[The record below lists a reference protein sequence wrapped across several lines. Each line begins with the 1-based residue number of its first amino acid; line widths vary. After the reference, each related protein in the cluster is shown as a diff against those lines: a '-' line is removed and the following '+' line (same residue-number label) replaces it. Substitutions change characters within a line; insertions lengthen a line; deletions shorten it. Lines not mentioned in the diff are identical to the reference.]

1 MVARGYKLTSE
12 QIEKITEKIS
22 SAEIDTWEKNQI
34 KNPEDYSWSHFLFS
48 AKHEKNVKAYVD
60 AKFGKGKR
68 S

>member
-1 MVARGYKLTSE
+1 MARGYKPTSE

-22 SAEIDTWEKNQI
+22 SGEINNWEKAQA
-34 KNPEDYSWSHFLFS
+34 KYPEEYSWSHFLFS

-60 AKFGKGKR
+60 EKFGKRKR

>member
-1 MVARGYKLTSE
+1 MERGYKPTTD

-22 SAEIDTWEKNQI
+22 SAEIDTWEKNQF
-34 KNPEDYSWSHFLFS
+34 KNPEEYSWSHFLFS

-60 AKFGKGKR
+60 EKFGKRKR